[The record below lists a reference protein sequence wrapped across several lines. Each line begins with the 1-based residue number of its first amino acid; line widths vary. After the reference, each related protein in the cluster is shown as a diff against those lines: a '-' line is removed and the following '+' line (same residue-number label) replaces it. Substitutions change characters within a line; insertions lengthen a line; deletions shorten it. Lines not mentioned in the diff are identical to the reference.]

1 MKEVKPAAMIG
12 YRAVTV
18 KQVSDKH
25 GNSDL
30 FKPQQVSLSS
40 GVLNL
45 RQENEQYERLET
57 FNVAVVDTG
66 ENGVFTRGE
75 FAAITALGQM
85 EYITPEEIAQTI
97 VLELKGANTGRDV
110 ISAMDA
116 SVLDPSYKAGLIRSA
131 AMTDFGIG

>member
-1 MKEVKPAAMIG
+1 MK
-12 YRAVTV
+12 V

-25 GNSDL
+25 GKSDL
-30 FKPQQVSLSS
+30 FAPKQVSLAGESLS
-40 GVLNL
+40 L
-45 RQENEQYERLET
+45 RQDVSDYDKVES
-57 FNVAVVDTG
+57 FKVAVVDTG

-97 VLELKGANTGRDV
+97 VLELRGANTGRDV

-116 SVLDPSYKAGLIRSA
+116 SVLNPSYKAGLIRSCDDRLG
-131 AMTDFGIG
+131 TC